1 MDNNLLMRPQVVAHR
16 GASHEIAEHTLA
28 AYVAALDAG
37 ADALECDV
45 RLTMDGHL
53 VCVHDRHLRR
63 IGARGLVS
71 EMTLGELQ
79 AIDFAAWK
87 NGFWDGEDE
96 LPDRDMRGV
105 LTLHRLLRVV
115 RDYGRHVEMAI
126 ETKHPTRYGGLTEGR
141 LVDVLNDFGWAGPG
155 SPVRV
160 MSFSFTALQRVE
172 RLAPGVPLVQL
183 VDRAANWSLLR
194 HAIGPDWWLGASIE
208 MLTAHPK
215 LGRRLASKGR
225 NLHVYTVNTEEQ
237 LKLCLDI
244 GVNAVI
250 TDRPGFMLELLGR

>member
-1 MDNNLLMRPQVVAHR
+1 MRPQVVAHR
-16 GASHEIAEHTLA
+16 GASHDIAEHTLA

-63 IGARGLVS
+63 IGAQGLVS
-71 EMTLGELQ
+71 EMTLAELQ

-87 NGFWDGEDE
+87 GDVRSGVTVD
-96 LPDRDMRGV
+96 PDPDMRGV
-105 LTLHRLLRVV
+105 LTLHRLLRTVH
-115 RDYGRHVEMAI
+115 DYDRHVEVAI

-141 LVDVLNDFGWAGPG
+141 LVDVLGDFGWAGPG
-155 SPVRV
+155 GPVRV

-194 HAIGPDWWLGASIE
+194 HVIGEDWWLGAGID

-215 LGRRLASKGR
+215 LARRLAQKGR

-237 LKLCLDI
+237 LKLCLDLQ
-244 GVNAVI
+244 VQSLI
-250 TDRPGFMLELLGR
+250 TDRPGFLLGLLGR

>member
-1 MDNNLLMRPQVVAHR
+1 MVAHR
-16 GASHEIAEHTLA
+16 GASHEIAEHTLS

-71 EMTLGELQ
+71 EMTLAELQ

-87 NGFWDGEDE
+87 HGAGSGTMVD
-96 LPDRDMRGV
+96 PDPDLRGV
-105 LTLHRLLRVV
+105 LTLHRLLKTV
-115 RDYGRHVEMAI
+115 RDYDRRVEVAI

-141 LVDVLNDFGWAGPG
+141 LVDVLNDFGWAGSG
-155 SPVRV
+155 GPVRV

-183 VDRAANWSLLR
+183 IDRAPNWSLLR
-194 HAIGPDWWLGASIE
+194 HAIGEDWWIGAGIDMLG
-208 MLTAHPK
+208 AHPK
-215 LGRRLASKGR
+215 LARRLASRGR
-225 NLHVYTVNTEEQ
+225 NLHVYTVNTEDQ
-237 LKLCLDI
+237 LKLCLDLQ
-244 GVNAVI
+244 VRAVI
-250 TDRPGFMLELLGR
+250 TDRPAHVLGLLGR